1 MVGREEKAMK
11 TKIIEQVEEMI
22 EMLPP
27 QVRSFIN
34 GADKDYEGFWENAAL
49 SATNDIYWF
58 KKWDKVFEWNYPTFK
73 WYVGGITNISY
84 NCVDY
89 KVEQG
94 KGSKAAFI
102 FESGDTGQVRT
113 ITYAQ
118 LLDLVKRY
126 ASALR
131 GIGVQKGDRV
141 AIYMPMGIEAAAAVL
156 ACARIGAIHM
166 VVFAGFSSG
175 AIADRL
181 DISGAEYIITQ
192 DRGSRRGKPT
202 PLKEMVDGAIEL
214 LPSREQIKT
223 VVVLRP
229 SKNEVSMKEGR
240 DISWDEFLT
249 KGEGISSDLVRVE
262 SNEPLFLMPT
272 SGTTAKPKVTVQNH
286 GGYQVYVYSMARWI
300 YGLRA
305 DDIWF
310 CTSDI
315 GWIVGHS
322 YNIYAPLLFGCTSIL
337 YEGTPDYPRPDMWW
351 ELIERNK
358 VTGAWLSPTGVRG
371 LMGLGIDEARK
382 HDLSSVERIVCAGEV
397 LNPAAWEWLQ
407 KEVFEDRI
415 PVIDHMWETETSGP
429 IVGNPYGLGMAPIK
443 PGSAA
448 FPVPGI
454 IADVVDDKD
463 GHSGSNGE
471 KGVLVIKKPFPGL
484 TPMLWGDPER
494 YRKEYWEAKPGTEG
508 SYYAGDSAYKDEDG
522 YIWFTGRAD
531 EVIKIAAHR
540 IGTIE
545 IENVLVSHPA
555 VVEAGV
561 AGVPDELRGEVV
573 SAFVV
578 LAKGYSPSEELKKEL
593 IGHIRRIM
601 GAIVVVKDIEFV
613 DMLPKTRSGKIMRR
627 VMKSLL
633 TGKELGDLS
642 TIEEEAS
649 VDEIKEAVQK
659 VKGGTRITDCV

>member
-1 MVGREEKAMK
+1 
-11 TKIIEQVEEMI
+11 MI

-27 QVRSFIN
+27 QVRSFMS
-34 GADKDYEGFWENAAL
+34 GAEKDYEGFWERAAVNAAD
-49 SATNDIYWF
+49 DIYWF
-58 KKWDKVFEWNYPTFK
+58 RKWDKVFEWNYPTFK

-84 NCVDY
+84 SCVDY

-94 KGSKAAFI
+94 NGGKAAFI
-102 FESGDTGQVRT
+102 FESGDTGGVRT
-113 ITYAQ
+113 VTYTQ

-131 GIGVQKGDRV
+131 GIGVQRGDRV
-141 AIYMPMGIEAAAAVL
+141 AIYMPMSIEAAAAML

-166 VVFAGFSSG
+166 AIFAGFSSG

-181 DISGAEYIITQ
+181 EMSGAQYILTQ
-192 DRGSRRGKPT
+192 DRGSRRGKPVL
-202 PLKEMVDGAIEL
+202 LKEMVDGAIGL
-214 LPSREQIKT
+214 LPSEGQIKA
-223 VVVLRP
+223 VVVLRRGEDAV
-229 SKNEVSMKEGR
+229 NMKEGR
-240 DISWDEFLT
+240 DISWDEFLA
-249 KGEGISSDLVRVE
+249 KGKGFSSDLVPLE
-262 SNEPLFLMPT
+262 SNEPLFLLPT

-286 GGYQVYVYSMARWI
+286 GGYQVYIYSMAEWI
-300 YGLRA
+300 YDLRA

-322 YNIYAPLLFGCTSIL
+322 YNIYAPLLAGCTSIL
-337 YEGTPDYPRPDMWW
+337 YEGAPDYPRPDMWW

-358 VTGAWLSPTGVRG
+358 VTGIFSSPTGIRA
-371 LMGLGIDEARK
+371 LMGLGTEQARK
-382 HDLSSVERIVCAGEV
+382 HDLSTVERVVTAGEV

-407 KEVFEDRI
+407 KEVFEDGI
-415 PVIDHMWETETSGP
+415 PVIDHMWQTETGGP

-448 FPVPGI
+448 FPVPGL
-454 IADVVDDKD
+454 IADVVNEKD
-463 GHSGSNGE
+463 GHSVSNGE

-484 TPMLWGDPER
+484 TPTLWGDPER
-494 YRKEYWEAKPGTEG
+494 YKSDYWEVKPGTRG
-508 SYYAGDSAYKDEDG
+508 AYYAGDSASKDEDG
-522 YIWFTGRAD
+522 YIWFAGRAD
-531 EVIKIAAHR
+531 EVIKISAHR

-545 IENVLVSHPA
+545 VENVLVSHPA

-561 AGVPDELRGEVV
+561 SGVPDDLRGEIA

-578 LAKGYSPSEELKKEL
+578 LAQGYEPSEQLKKEL
-593 IGHIRRIM
+593 MGHIRKTM
-601 GAIVVVKDIEFV
+601 GPLVVMKDIQFV

-633 TGKELGDLS
+633 AGKDVGDLS

-659 VKGGTRITDCV
+659 MKMG

>member
-1 MVGREEKAMK
+1 
-11 TKIIEQVEEMI
+11 MI
-22 EMLPP
+22 DMLPP
-27 QVRSFIN
+27 QVRGFMHE
-34 GADKDYEGFWENAAL
+34 AEKDYEGFWENAAVN
-49 SATNDIYWF
+49 ATDDIYWF
-58 KKWDKVFEWNYPTFK
+58 KRWDKVFEWNYPAFR
-73 WYVGGITNISY
+73 WYMGGMTNISY

-94 KGSKAAFI
+94 NGGKAALI
-102 FESGDTGQVRT
+102 HESGETGEVRV

-118 LLDLVKRY
+118 LLDLVKKY
-126 ASALR
+126 AAALR
-131 GIGVQKGDRV
+131 GIGVQQGDRV
-141 AIYMPMGIEAAAAVL
+141 AIYMPMSIEAAAVLL

-166 VVFAGFSSG
+166 AIFAGFSPR

-181 DISGAEYIITQ
+181 DMSGAKYILTQ
-192 DRGSRRGKPT
+192 DRGSRRGKPI
-202 PLKEMVDGAIEL
+202 PLKEMVDEAMEL
-214 LPSREQIKT
+214 LPSKEQVKT
-223 VVVLRP
+223 VVVLRRDQG
-229 SKNEVSMKEGR
+229 EVSMKEGR
-240 DISWDEFLT
+240 DVAWGEFLA
-249 KGEGISSDLVRVE
+249 KGEGISSDLVPME

-286 GGYQVYVYSMARWI
+286 GGYQVFIYSMAKWI
-300 YGLRA
+300 YGMRA

-322 YNIYAPLLFGCTSIL
+322 YNIYAPLLVGCTSIL

-358 VTGAWLSPTGVRG
+358 VTGVWFSPTGIRG
-371 LMGLGIDEARK
+371 LMRLGIDEARK
-382 HDLSSVERIVCAGEV
+382 HDLTSVERIVCAGEV
-397 LNPAAWEWLQ
+397 LNPAACEWLQ
-407 KEVFEDRI
+407 KEVFEDRL
-415 PVIDHMWETETSGP
+415 PVIDHMWQTETGGP
-429 IVGNPYGLGMAPIK
+429 IIGNPYGLGMAPIK

-454 IADVVDDKD
+454 IADVVNEKD
-463 GHSGSNGE
+463 GHPASSGE

-484 TPMLWGDPER
+484 TPMLWGEPER
-494 YRKEYWEAKPGTEG
+494 YRKDYWEAKPGTRG
-508 SYYAGDSAYKDEDG
+508 SYYAGDAASKDEDG
-522 YIWFTGRAD
+522 YIWFAGRAD

-545 IENVLVSHPA
+545 VENVLVSHPA
-555 VVEAGV
+555 VIEAGV
-561 AGVPDELRGEVV
+561 SGVPDELRGEVA

-578 LAKGYSPSEELKKEL
+578 LAKGYEPSEELKNEL
-593 IGHIRRIM
+593 VGHIRESM
-601 GAIVVVKDIEFV
+601 GPLVVMKDVQFV

-633 TGKELGDLS
+633 AGKDPGDLS

-649 VDEIKEAVQK
+649 VDEIEEAVRK
-659 VKGGTRITDCV
+659 VKGNK

>member
-1 MVGREEKAMK
+1 M
-11 TKIIEQVEEMI
+11 T
-22 EMLPP
+22 EMLPA
-27 QVRSFIN
+27 QARSFMN
-34 GADKDYEGFWENAAL
+34 EAEKDYEGFWEDAALNAA
-49 SATNDIYWF
+49 NDIYWF

-94 KGSKAAFI
+94 NGGKAAFI
-102 FESGDTGQVRT
+102 FESGDTGKVRT
-113 ITYAQ
+113 VTYAQ

-141 AIYMPMGIEAAAAVL
+141 TIYMPMSVEAAVAML

-181 DISGAEYIITQ
+181 DLSGAKYILTQ
-192 DRGSRRGKPT
+192 DRGSRRGKPVL
-202 PLKEMVDGAIEL
+202 LKEMVDEAIGL
-214 LPSREQIKT
+214 LPSEEQIKT
-223 VVVLRP
+223 VVVLRR
-229 SKNEVSMKEGR
+229 SEDEVSMGEGR

-249 KGEGISSDLVRVE
+249 KGEGISSDLVPLE
-262 SNEPLFLMPT
+262 SNEPLFLLPT

-286 GGYQVYVYSMARWI
+286 GGYQVYIYSMAKWI

-322 YNIYAPLLFGCTSIL
+322 YNIYAPLLAGCTSIL
-337 YEGTPDYPRPDMWW
+337 YDGTPDYPRPDMWW

-358 VTGAWLSPTGVRG
+358 VTGIFSSPTAIRA
-371 LMGLGIDEARK
+371 LMRLGTEQARK
-382 HDLSSVERIVCAGEV
+382 HDISSVERVVCAGEV

-415 PVIDHMWETETSGP
+415 PVIDHMWQTETAGP

-448 FPVPGI
+448 FPVPGV
-454 IADVVDDKD
+454 IADVVDEKN
-463 GHSGSNGE
+463 GHSVSSGD

-484 TPMLWGDPER
+484 TPKLWGNTER
-494 YRKEYWEAKPGTEG
+494 YKEDYWEVKTGTRG
-508 SYYAGDSAYKDEDG
+508 AYYTGDAAYKDEDG
-522 YIWFTGRAD
+522 YIWFTGRVD

-545 IENVLVSHPA
+545 VENALVSHPA

-561 AGVPDELRGEVV
+561 SGVPDELRGEVA

-578 LAKGYSPSEELKKEL
+578 LAKGYEPSEELKKEL
-593 IGHIRRIM
+593 IRHIRKTM
-601 GAIVVVKDIEFV
+601 GPLVVMKDIQFV

-633 TGKELGDLS
+633 TGKELGDIS

-649 VDEIKEAVQK
+649 IDEIREAVQK
-659 VKGGTRITDCV
+659 VKGGS

>member
-1 MVGREEKAMK
+1 
-11 TKIIEQVEEMI
+11 MI
-22 EMLPP
+22 DMLPP
-27 QVRSFIN
+27 QVRSFMHE
-34 GADKDYEGFWENAAL
+34 AEKDYEGFWENAAL
-49 SATNDIYWF
+49 SATDDIYWF
-58 KKWDKVFEWNYPTFK
+58 KRWDKVFEWNYPTFK

-84 NCVDY
+84 SCVDY

-94 KGSKAAFI
+94 NGGKAAFI
-102 FESGDTGQVRT
+102 FESGDTGEVRT
-113 ITYAQ
+113 VTYTQ

-131 GIGVQKGDRV
+131 GIGVQRGDRV
-141 AIYMPMGIEAAAAVL
+141 AIYMPMSIEAAAAML
-156 ACARIGAIHM
+156 ACARVGAIHM
-166 VVFAGFSSG
+166 AIFAGFSSG

-181 DISGAEYIITQ
+181 EMSGAQYILTQ
-192 DRGSRRGKPT
+192 DRGSRRGKPVL
-202 PLKEMVDGAIEL
+202 LKEMVDGAIGL
-214 LPSREQIKT
+214 LPSEEQIKT
-223 VVVLRP
+223 VVVLRRG
-229 SKNEVSMKEGR
+229 EGEASMKEGR
-240 DISWDEFLT
+240 DISWGEFLAR
-249 KGEGISSDLVRVE
+249 GEGFGSDLVPVE
-262 SNEPLFLMPT
+262 SNEPLFLLPT

-286 GGYQVYVYSMARWI
+286 GGYQVYIYSMAKWI
-300 YGLRA
+300 FDLRA

-322 YNIYAPLLFGCTSIL
+322 YNIYAPLLAGCTSIL
-337 YEGTPDYPRPDMWW
+337 YDGAPDYPRPDMWW
-351 ELIERNK
+351 ELVERNK
-358 VTGAWLSPTGVRG
+358 VTGIFTSPTGIRA
-371 LMGLGIDEARK
+371 LMRLGTEQARK
-382 HDLSSVERIVCAGEV
+382 HDISTVERVVCAGEV

-415 PVIDHMWETETSGP
+415 PVIDHMWQTETGGP

-448 FPVPGI
+448 LPVPGLL
-454 IADVVDDKD
+454 ADVVGEKD
-463 GHSGSNGE
+463 GHSVSNGE

-484 TPMLWGDPER
+484 TPTLWGDPER
-494 YRKEYWEAKPGTEG
+494 YKSDYWEVKPGTRG
-508 SYYAGDSAYKDEDG
+508 AYYAGDSASKDEDG
-522 YIWFTGRAD
+522 YIWFAGRAD

-545 IENVLVSHPA
+545 VENVLVSHPA

-561 AGVPDELRGEVV
+561 SGVPDELRGEIA

-578 LAKGYSPSEELKKEL
+578 LAKGYEPSEELKKEL
-593 IGHIRRIM
+593 IGHIRKTM
-601 GAIVVVKDIEFV
+601 GPLVVMKDIQFV

-633 TGKELGDLS
+633 AGKDVGDLS

-649 VDEIKEAVQK
+649 VDEIKEAVQRVNRGK
-659 VKGGTRITDCV
+659 